1 MSLNLLQKKIKKKKI
16 GICLILGRIRIRIKM
31 KRIRIKMKRIR
42 NTESSIIFRFC
53 NPLHKKKI
61 NVLILFMY
69 IVQDEQKFLVNNSRR
84 INPCFRT

>member
-1 MSLNLLQKKIKKKKI
+1 MSFKPFTEKNLEEKIWN
-16 GICLILGRIRIRIKM
+16 LFDFRSF
-31 KRIRIKMKRIR
+31 KMKRIR
-42 NTESSIIFRFC
+42 NNESSIIFRFC